1 MTTTAP
7 DHDHPPTG
15 QRAITLPSGRP
26 RGVAKII
33 VVGWIIAA
41 LGVGFALGRLLPAG
55 LLG

>member
-7 DHDHPPTG
+7 DQDQQAGH
-15 QRAITLPSGRP
+15 RAITLPSARP
-26 RGVAKII
+26 RGVAKTV

-41 LGVGFALGRLLPAG
+41 LGIGFALGRLLPAG